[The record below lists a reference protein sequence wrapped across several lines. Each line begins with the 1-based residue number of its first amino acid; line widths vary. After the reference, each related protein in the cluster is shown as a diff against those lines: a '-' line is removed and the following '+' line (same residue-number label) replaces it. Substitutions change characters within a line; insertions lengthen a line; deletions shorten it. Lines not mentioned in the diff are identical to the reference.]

1 MSDLTLE
8 FEMVDKDT
16 GFFAMNSNALPRVV
30 VSGDGGAIVRVDYVI
45 LDLARRKY
53 VTVIPES
60 LLDCDVLV
68 VTATMPGALPYFR
81 TIMDPGGK
89 RMNHAYEQFKQAAIC
104 QQEMAR
110 RQQAHQQVFGQALQG
125 TAQNP
130 FMASGLPNLMPP
142 GGMPATLSARMD
154 ANDIL
159 AGMSGERPGY
169 LDVKRTGPKTVTGTT
184 PDGARGYVYQ
194 RGPLTEIQLL
204 DKRIAAVRVRL
215 F

>member
-1 MSDLTLE
+1 
-8 FEMVDKDT
+8 
-16 GFFAMNSNALPRVV
+16 MNN
-30 VSGDGGAIVRVDYVI
+30 
-45 LDLARRKY
+45 
-53 VTVIPES
+53 
-60 LLDCDVLV
+60 
-68 VTATMPGALPYFR
+68 
-81 TIMDPGGK
+81 
-89 RMNHAYEQFKQAAIC
+89 AYEQLKQEKIC

-110 RQQAHQQVFGQALQG
+110 RQQGYQQVFGQALQG

-130 FMASGLPNLMPP
+130 FMAGFMAP
-142 GGMPATLSARMD
+142 GGMPATPSARMG